1 MCELFAMSS
10 DAPTDVHFSLEEF
23 SRHGGLIG
31 PHKDGWGIAYYVGN
45 DVKLVKEPLPAS
57 DSACVRYIQDRP
69 FTSQLV
75 VSHIRRATQG
85 EHTLANRQLFTREL
99 GGRMHVFAHH
109 GDLEPRRLHGLRL
122 GRYRPI
128 GTTDSEYAFCA
139 LLERLST
146 LWLVSPGVPSIDERM
161 RVVSTF
167 AAEIRLLGPANF
179 LYADR
184 DALFVHA
191 HKRLR
196 TPSGAWQPGLQV
208 LCRTCA
214 GSTGRLSTVG
224 LSIAGSEAE
233 QHVVLVASVPLTE
246 EPGWRELG
254 EGGLL
259 AVRDGRMLV
268 RDLASG
274 SWSG

>member
-10 DAPTDVHFSLEEF
+10 DAPTDVRFSLEEF
-23 SRHGGLIG
+23 SRHGGLTG
-31 PHKDGWGIAYYVGN
+31 PHKDGWGIAYYVGK

-57 DSACVRYIQDRP
+57 DSACVHYIQERP
-69 FTSQLV
+69 FTSRLV

-85 EHTLANRQLFTREL
+85 EHILANCQPFVREL
-99 GGRMHVFAHH
+99 GGRMHVFAHN
-109 GDLEPRRLHGLRL
+109 GDLEPQRLHDLPL

-139 LLERLST
+139 LLERLAT
-146 LWLVSPGVPSIDERM
+146 LWLASPGVPSIDERM
-161 RVVSTF
+161 RVVSAF
-167 AAEIRLLGPANF
+167 AAEIRPLGPANF

-196 TPSGAWQPGLQV
+196 TPSGAWQPGLHV
-208 LCRTCA
+208 LCRSCA
-214 GSTGRLSTVG
+214 GSTGRLSTEG
-224 LSIAGSEAE
+224 LSVAGSQAE

-246 EPGWRELG
+246 EVGWRALG
-254 EGGLL
+254 EGEMLV
-259 AVRDGRMLV
+259 VRDGRILV
-268 RDLASG
+268 RAPACG